1 MAAEAIA
8 AEPAGRLAR
17 SGSGSLTLI
26 AWRNLWRNR
35 RRTWLTAGGITFAVW
50 LLVFSMSMQD
60 GTFEIMVDNGARL
73 VLGHAQLQHPEY
85 QDDPRVEYTITGSA
99 ALRKRAA
106 AEPEVIA
113 ASEQAHGFAL
123 ASHGE
128 RSFGA
133 QIFGVDYAREA
144 AWSSLPGLVSQGRYL
159 AGPGEA
165 VLGATLARNLAASVG
180 DEIVVLGTAK
190 EGGVAATLATIV
202 GTFNSGQAAL
212 DRALMQIPIDDFRL
226 AWDLAPDEAHA
237 VVILASS
244 VADSTEVAA
253 ALRADAQI
261 ADAGARVLSWR
272 ELMPEA
278 VQTIDVKF
286 IGTLLFFAL
295 IAIIVTFSIVN
306 TFMMT
311 VFERTPEFG
320 MLMAIGMKPAR
331 IMGQLALEA
340 LFVAL
345 ICAVIGL
352 LLSAAVLVPLAEF
365 GMPLPANATAAL
377 NAYNLPDRMYPRFSD
392 TAAVA
397 SLLIMLIGTQ
407 LAAFVPALRILRLRP
422 VEALRGTE

>member
-1 MAAEAIA
+1 MATEAIT
-8 AEPAGRLAR
+8 AR
-17 SGSGSLTLI
+17 TSGSQAQRGSGSLTLI

-35 RRTWLTAGGITFAVW
+35 RRTWLTSGGIAFAVW

-60 GTFEIMVDNGARL
+60 GTFEIMVDNAARL
-73 VLGHAQLQHPEY
+73 ALGHAQIQHPDY
-85 QDDPRVEYTITGSA
+85 QDDPRMEYTITGSDR
-99 ALRKRAA
+99 LRERAA
-106 AEPEVIA
+106 AEQDVIA
-113 ASEQAHGFAL
+113 VSEQAHGFAL

-133 QIFGVDYAREA
+133 QVFGVDYAREA
-144 AWSSLPGLVSQGRYL
+144 AWSSLPGLVSEGRYL

-165 VLGATLARNLAASVG
+165 VMGATLARNLAVSVG
-180 DEIVVLGTAK
+180 DEIVLLGTAK
-190 EGGVAATLATIV
+190 EGGVAAALATVV
-202 GTFNSGQAAL
+202 GTFSSGQVAL
-212 DRALMQIPIDDFRL
+212 DRALMQIPIDDFRE
-226 AWDLAPDEAHA
+226 AWGLAPDEAHTL
-237 VVILASS
+237 VILAST

-253 ALRADAQI
+253 ALKADEQVQ
-261 ADAGARVLSWR
+261 ARVLNWR

-320 MLMAIGMKPAR
+320 MLMAIGMKPGR

-340 LFVAL
+340 LFLAL
-345 ICAVIGL
+345 LGGVTGL
-352 LLSAAVLVPLAEF
+352 LLSAALLAPLAEF
-365 GMPLPANATAAL
+365 GMPLPASATEAL
-377 NAYNLPDRMYPRFSD
+377 NAYNLPDRMYPRFSN
-392 TAAVA
+392 TAAIA
-397 SLLIMLIGTQ
+397 SVLIMLVGTQ
-407 LAAFVPALRILRLRP
+407 FAAFIPALRILRMRP